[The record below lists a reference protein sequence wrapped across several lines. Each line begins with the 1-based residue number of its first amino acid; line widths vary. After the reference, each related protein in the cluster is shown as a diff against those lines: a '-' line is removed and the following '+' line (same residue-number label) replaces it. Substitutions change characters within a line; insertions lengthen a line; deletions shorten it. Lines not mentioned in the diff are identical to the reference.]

1 MFLVSF
7 LILLFAAWWVP
18 FRFCRL
24 LKLKTK
30 HGLWASAG
38 ILPLLFASVAGF
50 LIPAKLEST
59 GPLTWLANAGGL
71 FFMFYVYCF
80 FLMLLEQAFHFL
92 LKKLQRDAWCATVPA
107 ILAALLVLGGWLHAR
122 NFQIRTLE
130 IPVAGLQKPVMVLHI
145 SDLHLGPQR
154 GKAWLR
160 RMVDAV
166 NAQNPDFVLYNGDL
180 ADSNCALH
188 DDLFAL
194 FRDVRVPQL
203 YTIGNHEYYIDTPRV
218 LKLIEKNG
226 IRILR
231 NKAVEIAGIEVT
243 GLEYM
248 SEKSIKKDPH
258 RVNNLTVEEEVP
270 KIVRKGKLPQ
280 ILFHHTPRGADF
292 IARSGFDV
300 MISGHTHDGQV
311 FPGMLFTRLM
321 FPYECG
327 FYRIGNMTLFV
338 SQGAGTFGPWMRL
351 GTSNEIQ
358 LIRFVPAR

>member
-92 LKKLQRDAWCATVPA
+92 LKKLHRDAWCATVPA

-154 GKAWLR
+154 GK
-160 RMVDAV
+160 
-166 NAQNPDFVLYNGDL
+166 
-180 ADSNCALH
+180 
-188 DDLFAL
+188 
-194 FRDVRVPQL
+194 
-203 YTIGNHEYYIDTPRV
+203 
-218 LKLIEKNG
+218 
-226 IRILR
+226 
-231 NKAVEIAGIEVT
+231 
-243 GLEYM
+243 
-248 SEKSIKKDPH
+248 
-258 RVNNLTVEEEVP
+258 
-270 KIVRKGKLPQ
+270 
-280 ILFHHTPRGADF
+280 RGSA
-292 IARSGFDV
+292 A
-300 MISGHTHDGQV
+300 
-311 FPGMLFTRLM
+311 
-321 FPYECG
+321 
-327 FYRIGNMTLFV
+327 
-338 SQGAGTFGPWMRL
+338 
-351 GTSNEIQ
+351 
-358 LIRFVPAR
+358 